1 MNVYPSGSL
10 IGERFEVAGRPL
22 MGGQGIV
29 YLCIDTQDQRPV
41 ALKTFRPEFLP
52 NRAARDRFL
61 REGSHWTDLGAHP
74 HIVRCYQV
82 VGVGHGTEV
91 YLVLELVAKGEGR
104 ADASLRSRLIPGRP
118 LPAETAL
125 LFALQAARGMQ
136 HAVTTIP
143 GFVHRDLKPENLL
156 VGADR
161 LSGSDGIEGMWFAR
175 ILRRRAV
182 RPAGSAA
189 NRLRVTDFGL
199 VRALGAGEAIS
210 AVGEDEQLPARP
222 GLTRVGRIMGT
233 PSYMAPEQWEG
244 PDVDLRADVY
254 ALGCI
259 LGEML
264 TGHALVQERT
274 LQGLR
279 QAHQAGHAAQNAR
292 GLESNLAAVLSRCLV
307 VDRAARYGSWGEVE
321 AALEATYEEMTGR
334 EAPAPEPEAALSRA
348 ERVAAGWSYRTI
360 GASYI
365 EMGDAQTAL
374 RYSERAR
381 VVGAAE
387 GNRQLEATGLAGLG
401 AACGRLGDA
410 HRAIRYLEQ
419 AVAIF
424 RETGNR
430 MDVGNALGNLGA
442 VYVQLGDTSRAI
454 AHHEQHLAIARE
466 IGNRYQEAMA
476 ATNLGTTYLE
486 LGDARRAIGY
496 CRQTLAI
503 AREIGNRRLEEIALG
518 NLGGAHGELGHVRRA
533 IDFCNQQLVM
543 AREIGDRRGEGLALL
558 NLGAIYSGM
567 GHGRRAI
574 DYHTR
579 SLAIHREIG
588 DRRRLAQNLGDL
600 GNDYLA
606 LGDVRQAIRFF
617 RQATSVF
624 EEIGDNMDAAR
635 AGHSLVIALAIQ
647 GRFSEALPY
656 AERAAQIYAQAGQA
670 DEHVQEAQNLLA
682 RIQAELR

>member
-1 MNVYPSGSL
+1 MSIYPPGSL
-10 IGERFEVAGRPL
+10 IDGRFEVTGRPL

-29 YLCIDTQDQRPV
+29 YLCIDRQEQLPV
-41 ALKTFRPEFLP
+41 ALKTFRPELLP
-52 NRAARDRFL
+52 NLAARDRFL
-61 REGSHWTDLGAHP
+61 REGAHWVDVGAHP

-82 VGVGHGTEV
+82 IRVGDGTEV
-91 YLVLELVAKGEGR
+91 YLALELVAGEQGR
-104 ADASLRSRLIPGRP
+104 ADASLRSWLVPGRP
-118 LPAETAL
+118 LALDTAL

-161 LSGSDGIEGMWFAR
+161 MRSSDAVKGKWFAR
-175 ILRRRAV
+175 LLRRRAV

-199 VRALGAGEAIS
+199 VRVMDTAETVS
-210 AVGEDEQLPARP
+210 ATGEDEPLPARP
-222 GLTRVGRIMGT
+222 GLTRMGRILGT
-233 PSYMAPEQWEG
+233 PPYMAPEQWDSPE
-244 PDVDLRADVY
+244 VDLCADVY

-264 TGHALVQERT
+264 LGRPLVQKRT
-274 LQGLR
+274 PRGFR
-279 QAHQAGHAAQNAR
+279 QAHQGGHAS
-292 GLESNLAAVLSRCLV
+292 ESVRDLPGCLV
-307 VDRAARYGSWGEVE
+307 GVLGCCLAVEPAARYRSWGEVE
-321 AALEATYEEMTGR
+321 AALEAVYEEVTGG
-334 EAPAPEPEAALSRA
+334 EAPAPEPESELGRA
-348 ERVAAGWSYRTI
+348 ERVAAGWSYRLI
-360 GASYI
+360 GASYL
-365 EMGDAQTAL
+365 EMGDAQAAL

-381 VVGAAE
+381 VVGVAE
-387 GNRQLEATGLAGLG
+387 GNRQLEAAGLTGLG
-401 AACGRLGDA
+401 ASSGRLGDA

-419 AVAIF
+419 AIAIF

-442 VYVQLGDTSRAI
+442 IYVQLGDTSRAI

-466 IGNRYQEAMA
+466 HGDRHQEAMA
-476 ATNLGTTYLE
+476 AANLGTTYLE
-486 LGDARRAIGY
+486 LGDASRAIGY
-496 CRQTLAI
+496 SEQALAT
-503 AREIGNRRLEEIALG
+503 ARESGNRRHEEIALG
-518 NLGGAHGELGHVRRA
+518 NLGGAYGELGHVHRA
-533 IDFCNQQLVM
+533 IDLCNQQLIM

-558 NLGAIYSGM
+558 NLGAINSEM
-567 GHGRRAI
+567 GQCRRAI

-606 LGDVRQAIRFF
+606 LGDVRQAGRFF

-624 EEIGDNMDAAR
+624 EEIGDKMDAAR

-647 GRFSEALPY
+647 GRFAEALPY
-656 AERAAQIYAQAGQA
+656 AERSAQIYAQAGQA

-682 RIQAELR
+682 RIQAEL